1 MQVVHQHSYETVAGI
16 FESRFD
22 SSVFQS
28 QEYGVYVDALE
39 ARIEH
44 LRLLLRIPRSP
55 MQLVLFLNSYLRC
68 LLSTF
73 KGQISKYLTGSS
85 SHAAINAS

>member
-1 MQVVHQHSYETVAGI
+1 MQVVHQHSYETVARI

-22 SSVFQS
+22 SGFFQS

-44 LRLLLRIPRSP
+44 FRLLLRIPRGP
-55 MQLVLFLNSYLRC
+55 MQLVLFLDSYLRC
-68 LLSTF
+68 LLSTC
-73 KGQISKYLTGSS
+73 KDQMLKNLTGSS
-85 SHAAINAS
+85 SHADINAS